1 MTLVLESTSKKKLLL
16 LKELALELGVKVS
29 EIPNSTSQLKAV
41 ADKNASKNQLMQDIE
56 TSLKQLKDKQKGV
69 IKFNSVTRNLTEVL

>member
-1 MTLVLESTSKKKLLL
+1 MTLVLDSTSKKKLLL

-29 EIPNSTSQLKAV
+29 EMPNSTSQLKAL

-69 IKFNSVTRNLTEVL
+69 IKFNSVSRNLTEVL